1 MLNIVILIIALIV
14 MIIGLIGEVLPGVP
28 GMILIWAAALTYGI
42 IDQFQSIGLT
52 TIILLI
58 AIWLIA
64 SAVDHLAT
72 FLTAKKLGVSWWGII
87 GALLAGLF
95 GLIFFNI
102 IGFIIGSFLGAIIG
116 EYWQKRQI
124 FSAVKAGG
132 GMLLGFVIATA
143 LKIGMAISML
153 AIFVLAIIF

>member
-1 MLNIVILIIALIV
+1 MLNIIILIIALVV

-28 GMILIWAAALTYGI
+28 GMILIWVAALAYAI
-42 IDQFQSIGLT
+42 SNHFQSIGLT

-72 FLTAKKLGVSWWGII
+72 FLAAKKMGVSWWGIV
-87 GALLAGLF
+87 GALLVGFA
-95 GLIFFNI
+95 GLIFFNV
-102 IGFIIGSFLGAIIG
+102 IGLIIGSFLGAVIG